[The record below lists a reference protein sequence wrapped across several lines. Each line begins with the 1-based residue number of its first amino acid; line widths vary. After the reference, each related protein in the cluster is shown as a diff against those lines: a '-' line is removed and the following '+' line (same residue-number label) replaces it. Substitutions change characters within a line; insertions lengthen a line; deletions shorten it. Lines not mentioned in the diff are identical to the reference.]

1 MLTYQ
6 FSDKVAFI
14 TGASSGIGRETALQ
28 FAAAKANVVVSD
40 INEKDGL
47 AVVEEIKKNG
57 GEAIFVQT
65 NVADYEQVK
74 SAIEQTLATYG
85 RLDFGINNAG
95 IGGPFTRISD
105 YQLAD
110 YQQVM
115 KINVDGVFYCMQ
127 WQLQQMLKQESGGVI
142 INTSSIAGLRGLKNS
157 SVYSAS
163 KHAVLGLT
171 KSAALE
177 YASKNIRIN
186 AICPVFTRTP
196 LFDQMFALD
205 PSYEERLKNN
215 IPMKRYGQ
223 PIDIVKTIL
232 WLCSDDASFVT
243 GQAYALDGGMTAG

>member
-1 MLTYQ
+1 MLTYN

-28 FAAAKANVVVSD
+28 FASAKAKVVVSD

-47 AVVEEIKKNG
+47 AVVEEIKQQG
-57 GEAIFVQT
+57 GEAIFVKT
-65 NVADYEQVK
+65 NVADYEEVK
-74 SAIEQTLATYG
+74 VAIEQTIATFG
-85 RLDFGINNAG
+85 SLDFGINNAG
-95 IGGPFTRISD
+95 IGGPFTRTSD

-127 WQLQQMLKQESGGVI
+127 LELQQMLKQGSGAI

-177 YASKNIRIN
+177 YAGKNIRIN

-196 LFDQMFALD
+196 LFDQMFSLD
-205 PSYEERLKNN
+205 PSYEERLRNN

-232 WLCSDDASFVT
+232 WLCSEEASFVT